1 MKEKSWHAC
10 ASVIAPQALMHS
22 GAVHMQ
28 ADVVAAAQVSGVV
41 CFWQVA
47 STGVNEYWH
56 AGVGW
61 QPGTLSQWAA

>member
-1 MKEKSWHAC
+1 
-10 ASVIAPQALMHS
+10 
-22 GAVHMQ
+22 MQ

-61 QPGTLSQWAA
+61 QPGTLSQWGA